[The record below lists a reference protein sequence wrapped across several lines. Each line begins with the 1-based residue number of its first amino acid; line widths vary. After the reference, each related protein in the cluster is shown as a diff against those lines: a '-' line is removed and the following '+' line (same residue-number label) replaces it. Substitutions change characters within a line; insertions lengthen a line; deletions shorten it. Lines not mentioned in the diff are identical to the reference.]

1 MRFLLAVLVL
11 SAAVFGTVG
20 PSLQRA
26 APPSVPQGG
35 ASGLPRADELRIR
48 EFYRLAPQ
56 IEGQVWPGWTSTCA
70 TATTLTN
77 TASTSS
83 ASSST
88 CGPMLLVTAETEF
101 LTHYPEPPAEFK
113 KIGEDL
119 YARPRKFPTA
129 LLATFPAFGAKSV
142 IVIGEPE
149 NTEAKTSTP
158 WLFVVMHEH
167 FHQLQDGRPGLYEA
181 MNGLGLAHGDQTGM
195 WMLNYPFP
203 YEKPALGAAFAHL
216 RDLLLEALNQPDG
229 EGFQSAARKYA
240 VERKKFFAEL
250 SSDDRKYLS
259 FQLWKEGIARYVQI
273 KSAEAAAKYQPTAE
287 YAALPDY
294 ESFESY
300 AQRARGDTMSEL
312 KKADLASW
320 KRVVVY
326 SFGGCEGLLLDR
338 VEPGWKDAYF
348 KNLFTLDPYLEK

>member
-1 MRFLLAVLVL
+1 
-11 SAAVFGTVG
+11 
-20 PSLQRA
+20 
-26 APPSVPQGG
+26 
-35 ASGLPRADELRIR
+35 
-48 EFYRLAPQ
+48 
-56 IEGQVWPGWTSTCA
+56 
-70 TATTLTN
+70 
-77 TASTSS
+77 
-83 ASSST
+83 
-88 CGPMLLVTAETEF
+88 MLLVTAETEF
-101 LTHYPEPPAEFK
+101 LTHRPGPPAEFK

-129 LLATFPAFGAKSV
+129 MLATFPAFGPPSV

-167 FHQLQDGRPGLYEA
+167 FHQLQDGRAGMNEA
-181 MNGLGLAHGDQTGM
+181 VKGLGLAHGDETGM

-203 YEKPALGAAFAHL
+203 YDKPELGAAFAQV
-216 RDLLLEALNQPDG
+216 RDLLLEALSEPDG
-229 EGFQSAARKYA
+229 AEFQALAQKYVA
-240 VERKKFFAEL
+240 ERKKFFAQL
-250 SSDDRKYLS
+250 SADDRKYLS

-273 KSAEAAAKYQPTAE
+273 RTAEAAAKYQPTAE

-300 AQRARGDTMSEL
+300 ARRARGDTLSEL
-312 KKADLASW
+312 KKAELASW

-338 VEPGWKDAYF
+338 IEPGWRDSYF
-348 KNLFTLDPYLEK
+348 RNLFTLDPYFEK